1 LDDYKATTHVPS
13 CLDRLRAIYLA
24 LSSLYTR
31 PHNQPHNGGWLGR
44 TWIRQEVYGAREL
57 VVQCGSDQISWFQYL
72 HAMDMMKD
80 IAPLLKDGS
89 IIPWNHLAHIRS
101 LLREARRNTEGGPGV
116 SKTPRDLVE
125 VLLQSREF
133 EFTEPKDTFYAILG
147 MCNVVA
153 FTKPMEEQAQ
163 YPDDAVLVDYSKS
176 LAEVF
181 HDAARCILHRKE
193 STENLAD
200 MWGFYKRSSLHEN
213 GLPSWAP
220 DWLDRRT
227 GNFSLSGSG
236 LESESPVWCHW
247 PVPMKSDPS
256 VLHLKARVLNYVAY
270 LTAYTYVPD
279 RRFGIQGFTNSH
291 QRQLDIT
298 GQSIHCK
305 KMQCEPGADYTLVHP
320 HPDWVMFDSKIHV
333 WRLAILGVGN
343 DCQLCLVP
351 STTKTG
357 DLVVAVAPNTPAMV
371 ISPKNGDGTLGGLI
385 PLDDPYDNLAE
396 SPRRACGLSRRILR
410 FLYLIFL
417 GALLVSMFVFFAAI
431 AVNYAELHKPDSVT
445 ATIIV
450 WCCGATIA
458 PLLVGY
464 VFTSYPLVF
473 RVTHHRTRAVA
484 MSVLLSLMSNASY
497 LGVAINLTVAE
508 RSRMPLLVFYCITTT
523 VLVTNFVLRIQRKVN
538 CSMEIA
544 FRRQEVFEVLDSVAE
559 KLGKDYEFCGPVAGF
574 EYSRCLLDWGRS
586 RSLRV
591 PGLRWCVFRI
601 AVLANNCAKD
611 RPRLGPDDFDW
622 FFSDVYIDRLH
633 ERLSIWDRPTQEF
646 MLH

>member
-1 LDDYKATTHVPS
+1 
-13 CLDRLRAIYLA
+13 
-24 LSSLYTR
+24 
-31 PHNQPHNGGWLGR
+31 
-44 TWIRQEVYGAREL
+44 
-57 VVQCGSDQISWFQYL
+57 
-72 HAMDMMKD
+72 
-80 IAPLLKDGS
+80 
-89 IIPWNHLAHIRS
+89 
-101 LLREARRNTEGGPGV
+101 
-116 SKTPRDLVE
+116 
-125 VLLQSREF
+125 
-133 EFTEPKDTFYAILG
+133 
-147 MCNVVA
+147 
-153 FTKPMEEQAQ
+153 
-163 YPDDAVLVDYSKS
+163 
-176 LAEVF
+176 
-181 HDAARCILHRKE
+181 
-193 STENLAD
+193 
-200 MWGFYKRSSLHEN
+200 
-213 GLPSWAP
+213 
-220 DWLDRRT
+220 
-227 GNFSLSGSG
+227 
-236 LESESPVWCHW
+236 
-247 PVPMKSDPS
+247 
-256 VLHLKARVLNYVAY
+256 
-270 LTAYTYVPD
+270 
-279 RRFGIQGFTNSH
+279 
-291 QRQLDIT
+291 
-298 GQSIHCK
+298 
-305 KMQCEPGADYTLVHP
+305 
-320 HPDWVMFDSKIHV
+320 
-333 WRLAILGVGN
+333 
-343 DCQLCLVP
+343 
-351 STTKTG
+351 
-357 DLVVAVAPNTPAMV
+357 MV

-385 PLDDPYDNLAE
+385 PLDDPYDTLAE
-396 SPRRACGLSRRILR
+396 SPRRACGLSRRILK

-417 GALLVSMFVFFAAI
+417 GALLVSIFVFFAAI

-544 FRRQEVFEVLDSVAE
+544 FRRQEVFEVLDNVAE